1 MRVNTR
7 VFNEHQQD
15 ELLLIL
21 KSRTGERYAISGS
34 QLAKRLGMRGTDNDC
49 RKIRQIVHELRTVQ
63 KQPIIANHAGYFLP
77 DSLEEANKWVDVLK
91 SHAIEEIKTRRDIIK
106 GLPAYFE
113 PAKRVRMF

>member
-1 MRVNTR
+1 M
-7 VFNEHQQD
+7 D
-15 ELLLIL
+15 ERLQSETLLIL

-34 QLAKRLGMRGTDNDC
+34 QLAKRLGMRGSSNDC

-77 DSLEEANKWVDVLK
+77 DTLQEANYWADKLL
-91 SHAIEEIKTRRDIIK
+91 SHAIIEIVTRGDIIE